1 MSNADQ
7 LKSCK
12 DFARRVLASH
22 GVRAST
28 GIGYVGDD
36 MGVMVR
42 VPIDEGPYAV
52 EVLSEYG
59 WPVGIEV
66 IETYR
71 PQARAANG
79 RDENFLGGVFGDRSI
94 HPPPDPNPRVL
105 TGDARAFWDSVQQD
119 AYDYYASAGAPK
131 AKSVSEKTAWR
142 AVRMHWEDRN
152 GQWVPRRAKLKRP
165 RKTKVPAPGDL
176 ITLGKLL
183 EYAWLDN
190 DGVLN
195 VRKWTD
201 YPPNLYWNHR
211 QKALYSF
218 PHVPEQTVCEPVTED
233 LAEVAAEYEKWAQRK
248 PTCVH
253 PFEIDA
259 GITIIPSGVG
269 DSVAYRSDK
278 WHIKNSVPYLENSQE
293 YFHQFS
299 DGVWISQDNDTSPH
313 AILMRGG
320 KLDVEER
327 GIIH

>member
-1 MSNADQ
+1 MTTADQ
-7 LKSCK
+7 LQTCK
-12 DFARRVLASH
+12 RFAHQVLKTYGIES
-22 GVRAST
+22 ST

-36 MGVMVR
+36 MGIQVR
-42 VPIDEGPYAV
+42 VHIGHGVDAAG
-52 EVLSEYG
+52 VLGNYG
-59 WPVGIEV
+59 WPMPIEV
-66 IETYR
+66 IEMYR
-71 PQARAANG
+71 PEARAANG
-79 RDENFLGGVFGDRSI
+79 VEENFLGGLFQDRSI

-105 TGDARAFWDSVQQD
+105 KGEAQAFWERVREE
-119 AYDYYASAGAPK
+119 AYAYYSTAGAPK
-131 AKSVSEKTAWR
+131 PEKVAAKTAWR
-142 AVRMHWEDRN
+142 AVRMHWEERN
-152 GQWVPRRAKLKRP
+152 GKWVRRRSKLRRPAK
-165 RKTKVPAPGDL
+165 TVVPDPGDL

-195 VRKWTD
+195 VRKWEEE
-201 YPPNLYWNHR
+201 PPNLYWNHE

-218 PHVPEQTVCEPVTED
+218 PQVPEATVCEPITED
-233 LAEVAAEYEKWAQRK
+233 LAEVAAQFEMWAQRK
-248 PTCVH
+248 PNCVH

-259 GITIIPSGVG
+259 DIIMIPSGVG

-299 DGVWISQDNDTSPH
+299 DGVWISQDDDTSPH